1 MGGTQCSG
9 VLKPRG
15 ARCGTAV
22 YADERGSLRAAVVS
36 GFRGMADTAL
46 LTEQYFA
53 RGCIG
58 AECGDGG
65 GKEPYTDSG
74 PYRD

>member
-1 MGGTQCSG
+1 
-9 VLKPRG
+9 
-15 ARCGTAV
+15 
-22 YADERGSLRAAVVS
+22 
-36 GFRGMADTAL
+36 MADTAL
-46 LTEQYFA
+46 LTEQCFA

-65 GKEPYTDSG
+65 GKKPYTDSG